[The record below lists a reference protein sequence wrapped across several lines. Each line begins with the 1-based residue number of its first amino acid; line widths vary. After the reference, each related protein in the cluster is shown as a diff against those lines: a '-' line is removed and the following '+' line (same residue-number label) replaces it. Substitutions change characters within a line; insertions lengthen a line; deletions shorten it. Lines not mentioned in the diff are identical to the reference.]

1 MSQFSQNTFYC
12 SVPKSLT
19 FAVHK
24 GLNQPFTHF
33 TNFISVIL
41 IKSSNE
47 NGVSVVINIYI
58 FVFFLR
64 AIDD

>member
-12 SVPKSLT
+12 SVPKSLI

-33 TNFISVIL
+33 TSVIL

-58 FVFFLR
+58 FVLFLEP
-64 AIDD
+64 